1 MFAARDPEPR
11 VIYERLATLVAARL
25 HVAPDQPV
33 AAALRRFAPGDV
45 DDKTWRDFI
54 DGALGVVP
62 AERSELARRIGPHT
76 ARTWPELADR
86 ILPALALGV
95 AANDVKAHARLAGR
109 DAWAAAIAGRALGLW
124 TTGLPPTLPALC
136 DALVWRELALPG
148 KPKLCPAEVRAFF
161 IQRAFGPEAP
171 AGAPDRLVRLYA
183 AREVA
188 APRSELRAL
197 RDALVRSW
205 LVGRVLG
212 GRTFADD
219 VRAAARDVRDGVF
232 GERKVFIASVWD
244 ELRRRAAWAGVGL
257 DEFKTRLV
265 AAHRAGDLVLA
276 RADLVA
282 AMNPDLVAASETA
295 TDGASFHFIVR
306 EAPA

>member
-1 MFAARDPEPR
+1 M
-11 VIYERLATLVAARL
+11 IYERLATLVAARL
-25 HVAPDQPV
+25 HVAPDKPV
-33 AAALRRFAPGDV
+33 AAALRRFAPADV
-45 DDKTWRDFI
+45 DDKTWRDFV

-62 AERSELARRIGPHT
+62 AERSELARRIGPHA
-76 ARTWPELADR
+76 ARTWPDLADR

-95 AANDVKAHARLAGR
+95 AANDTKTQARLAGR

-124 TTGLPPTLPALC
+124 TAGPPPTLPALC
-136 DALVWRELALPG
+136 DALVWRSLGIPG
-148 KPKLCPAEVRAFF
+148 KPKHCPDEVRAYF
-161 IQRAFGPEAP
+161 IANQLGGEV
-171 AGAPDRLVRLYA
+171 AGSADRLVRLLA
-183 AREVA
+183 AREVE

-205 LVGRVLG
+205 LAGRGLG
-212 GRTFADD
+212 GRSFLDE
-219 VRAAARDVRDGVF
+219 VRDVTRHARDGVF
-232 GERKVFIASVWD
+232 GDRKVFISAVWD
-244 ELRRRAAWAGVGL
+244 ELRRRPQWSTVGL
-257 DEFKTRLV
+257 EDFKARLV

-282 AMNPDLVAASETA
+282 AMNPELVAASETA

>member
-1 MFAARDPEPR
+1 M
-11 VIYERLATLVAARL
+11 IYERLATLVAARL
-25 HVAPDQPV
+25 HVAPDKPV
-33 AAALRRFAPGDV
+33 ASALRRFAPADV

-54 DGALGVVP
+54 DGALGLVP
-62 AERSELARRIGPHT
+62 AERSELARRIGPHS

-86 ILPALALGV
+86 ILPGLALGI
-95 AANDVKAHARLAGR
+95 AANDTKQQARLAGR

-124 TTGLPPTLPALC
+124 TAGPPPTLPALC
-136 DALVWRELALPG
+136 DALVWRMLALPG
-148 KPKLCPAEVRAFF
+148 KPKHCPDELRAHFL
-161 IQRAFGPEAP
+161 QRVLDDAASGSGGPGGRTAP
-171 AGAPDRLVRLYA
+171 HDRLVRLIA

-188 APRSELRAL
+188 APRAELRAL
-197 RDALVRSW
+197 RDALVRTW
-205 LVGRVLG
+205 LTGRLLG
-212 GRTFADD
+212 GNRTFADE
-219 VRAAARDVRDGVF
+219 VRDAARGARAGVF
-232 GERKVFIASVWD
+232 GDRKVFIAAVWH
-244 ELRRRAAWAGVGL
+244 ELRRRPQWAAVGL
-257 DEFKTRLV
+257 DEFKSRLV